1 MNIEL
6 QKTGELTATLKID
19 LSPVDYEEKVNKVLK
34 DYQRKAQMPG
44 FRPGKVPFSLTK
56 KMYGQAATADEI
68 NKLLSDAL
76 ENYIKDNNLQLL
88 GNPLP
93 NTDKTQEVD
102 WNNQNELSFYFD
114 LGLAP
119 SFEVNLSSEVDVPLY
134 NIEPTDKMAS
144 DYLVDI
150 RNRQGETI
158 DVDIVEK
165 NDFVKGDF
173 IELNQDGIEKQEGI
187 KSSGSINTS
196 LLKAEQAV
204 SLFTGLTVG
213 TTVKVN
219 PARITENVNEIATM
233 LGVKTEQ
240 AEGLNSDFSFTI
252 TGINRMKPAEMN
264 EEFFDKIFPGEEI
277 KTEEQILD
285 RIKIE
290 ISKSFA
296 TESERKFL
304 NDTIEKLISKAN
316 ITLPDEFV
324 KRWLVETNQEKLT
337 VEDVERDFSEYAR
350 SLRWQLIENKLVIEH
365 GILVSDEEVK
375 DVFRGYFR
383 RPGSVDMDEE
393 TKNRIDSIAESF
405 MKNKE
410 DASRIKNQLF
420 ETKLIALLK
429 EKIQPIQANLSYEEF
444 IKLASSK

>member
-76 ENYIKDNNLQLL
+76 ENYIKENSIQLL

-93 NTDKTQEVD
+93 NTERTPEVD
-102 WNNQNELSFYFD
+102 WTQDHELSFYFD

-119 SFEVNLSSEVDVPLY
+119 SFEVKLSPEVAIPLY
-134 NIEPTDKMAS
+134 NIEPTDKMAT

-158 DVDIVEK
+158 DVDAVEK

-173 IELNQDGIEKQEGI
+173 VELNPDGSEKSEGI
-187 KSSGSINTS
+187 KSSGSINTNLLKNEQAFS
-196 LLKAEQAV
+196 LL
-204 SLFTGLTVG
+204 SGLTVG
-213 TTVKVN
+213 TAITIN
-219 PARITENVNEIATM
+219 PAEISENVNEMATM
-233 LGVKTEQ
+233 LGIKPEQ
-240 AEGLNSDFSFTI
+240 AEGSNSDFSFTI
-252 TGINRMKPAEMN
+252 TGINRIMPAEMN

-277 KTEEQILD
+277 KTEEQMLE
-285 RIKIE
+285 RIKKE

-304 NDTIEKLISKAN
+304 NDTIEKLILDAN

-324 KRWLVETNQEKLT
+324 KRWLIETNQEKLSP
-337 VEDVERDFSEYAR
+337 EDVERDYSEYAR
-350 SLRWQLIENKLVIEH
+350 SLRWQLIENKLVTEH
-365 GILVSDEEVK
+365 GIFVSDEEVK

-383 RPGSVDMDEE
+383 RPGSEEMDEE
-393 TKNRIDSIAESF
+393 TRNRIDSIAESF

-444 IKLASSK
+444 VKLASQK

>member
-102 WNNQNELSFYFD
+102 WTNQNELSFYFD

-173 IELNQDGIEKQEGI
+173 IELNQDGIEKPEGI

-196 LLKAEQAV
+196 LLKAEQVV
-204 SLFTGLTVG
+204 SSFTGLTVG
-213 TTVKVN
+213 TTVTVN
-219 PARITENVNEIATM
+219 PAKITENVNEIATM

-277 KTEEQILD
+277 KTEEQMLD

-337 VEDVERDFSEYAR
+337 VEDVERDFSDYAR
-350 SLRWQLIENKLVIEH
+350 SLRWQLIENKLVTEH
-365 GILVSDEEVK
+365 GIFVSDEEVK